1 MLSYVNPAHFMTL
14 HVTSLTS
21 RHLFHSFSH
30 FYTFFPKMEQPLDLS
45 STSFKKQVS
54 SFHFYVFQLK
64 SKTKY
69 LNLYTNLIT

>member
-1 MLSYVNPAHFMTL
+1 MLSCVNPAHFMTL
-14 HVTSLTS
+14 YVTSLTS

-30 FYTFFPKMEQPLDLS
+30 FYTFSPKMEQPLDLS
-45 STSFKKQVS
+45 STSSKKQVS

-64 SKTKY
+64 SKTQY